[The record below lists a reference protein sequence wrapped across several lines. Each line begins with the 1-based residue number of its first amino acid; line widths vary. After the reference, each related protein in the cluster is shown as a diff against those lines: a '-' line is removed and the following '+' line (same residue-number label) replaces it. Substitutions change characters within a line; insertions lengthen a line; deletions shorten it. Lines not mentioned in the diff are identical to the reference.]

1 MSHPGPFCENCR
13 AGILSLLWSGSPPAL
28 PESCPVSCR
37 KLLRYYSKSRPS
49 EPVRCYELLTLHL
62 SVIPTELLVQQ
73 ASQLARRLGEASRVT
88 LP

>member
-1 MSHPGPFCENCR
+1 MWP
-13 AGILSLLWSGSPPAL
+13 GSPLAL

-49 EPVRCYELLTLHL
+49 ESIRCYELLMVHL